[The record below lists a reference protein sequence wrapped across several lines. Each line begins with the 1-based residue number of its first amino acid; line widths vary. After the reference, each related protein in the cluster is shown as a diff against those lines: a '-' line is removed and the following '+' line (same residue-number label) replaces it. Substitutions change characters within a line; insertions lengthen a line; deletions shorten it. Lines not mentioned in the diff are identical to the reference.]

1 MSAALALDAARL
13 PRGTL
18 DKLDLHFGVGVHVLT
33 GPNGIGKTTL
43 LNVIAGSLPLT
54 SGRILFAGK
63 PLDHREARVVL
74 APNAPPE
81 MPWIRSGLLLDFIT
95 SLYPTTRRDRDYAA
109 RVKDGLGIGPFLDA
123 PLGTLSAG
131 TARKLLL
138 AAALVAAPPVMLF
151 DEPTNDIDAASSA
164 AFVELV
170 AGIAPHRV
178 VIVASHHVDDFISLD
193 PRVLALGTGQLSRS
207 APP

>member
-1 MSAALALDAARL
+1 MSVLLRLEAVRL

-18 DKLDLHFGVGVHVLT
+18 GELNHVYGVGVHVLT

-43 LNVIAGSLPLT
+43 LNVIAGSLPLAA
-54 SGRILFAGK
+54 GRLLFADK
-63 PLDHREARVVL
+63 ALDHRDARVVL
-74 APNAPPE
+74 APNAPPD

-95 SLYPTTRRDRDYAA
+95 SLYPATRRDKAYAEQ
-109 RVKDGLGIGPFLDA
+109 VKLGLGLGDFLDA

-151 DEPTNDIDAASSA
+151 DEPTNDIDAASIA
-164 AFVELV
+164 AFIGLV
-170 AGIAPHRV
+170 AETAAQRV
-178 VIVASHHVDDFISLD
+178 VMITTHHTGD
-193 PRVLALGTGQLSRS
+193 LAALNPALHPLNRNDSE
-207 APP
+207 

>member
-1 MSAALALDAARL
+1 MSAALALDAVRL

-18 DKLDLHFGVGVHVLT
+18 GTLDLHFAVGVHVLT

-43 LNVIAGSLPLT
+43 LNVIAGSLPLMA
-54 SGRILFAGK
+54 GRILFAGK
-63 PLDHREARVVL
+63 PLDHRDARVVL

-151 DEPTNDIDAASSA
+151 DEPTNDIDAASITAFIGFVAEA
-164 AFVELV
+164 A
-170 AGIAPHRV
+170 AQRV
-178 VIVASHHVDDFISLD
+178 VMITTHHTGDLASLNPAVHA
-193 PRVLALGTGQLSRS
+193 LASRT
-207 APP
+207 P